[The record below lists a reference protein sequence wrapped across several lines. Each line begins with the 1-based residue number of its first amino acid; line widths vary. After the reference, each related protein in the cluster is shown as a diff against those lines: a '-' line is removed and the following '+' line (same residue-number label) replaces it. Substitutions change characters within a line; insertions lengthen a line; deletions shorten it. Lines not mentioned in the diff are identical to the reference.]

1 MINEADKKVLVTAF
15 TNRLQSGEFLFSIY
29 KNDLKTITDML
40 YKTMK
45 YMNAKDA
52 MVARGGKLKKRER
65 QDDPSPDKGRKATR
79 TSNRRDDMRLRHPP
93 RRTVN
98 FSPLNTPL
106 DQVLMQIRDNVALT
120 WLNKLKDDP
129 NKRPKKKVLSLPS
142 RPWT

>member
-1 MINEADKKVLVTAF
+1 MINEADDKVLVTAF
-15 TNRLQSGEFLFSIY
+15 TNGLQSREFLFSIY
-29 KNDLKTITDML
+29 KNDSKTITDML
-40 YKTMK
+40 YKTTK

-52 MVARGGKLKKRER
+52 MVAQGGKLKKRER

-79 TSNRRDDMRLRHPP
+79 TSNRRDDIRLRPPP

-98 FSPLNTPL
+98 FSPLNTPM

-120 WLNKLKDDP
+120 WLNKLKGDP

-142 RPWT
+142 RP